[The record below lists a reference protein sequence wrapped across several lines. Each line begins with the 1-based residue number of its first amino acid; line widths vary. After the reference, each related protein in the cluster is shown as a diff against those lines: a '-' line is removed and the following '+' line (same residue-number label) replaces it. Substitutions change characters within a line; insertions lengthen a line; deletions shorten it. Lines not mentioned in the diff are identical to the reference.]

1 MIRRRLPALLLAAA
15 FSGCTVMTPF
25 ATAPRALEPNTPDPG
40 QRVAICYNPLKT
52 PPEKVQ
58 ELGQAQCIGDTLAQQ
73 MGTDYRL
80 DDCPVLTPE
89 RATFLCKPKS
99 PPASS
104 KGALTAAR
112 LPTPPPTP
120 K

>member
-1 MIRRRLPALLLAAA
+1 MRGLGGWGGLVLLAGIV
-15 FSGCTVMTPF
+15 SGCSTLTPF
-25 ATAPRALEPNTPDPG
+25 PTAPRALDPG
-40 QRVAICYNPLKT
+40 APDLGPRVAICYNPLKT

-58 ELGQAQCIGDTLAQQ
+58 ELGQAQCIGDTIAQQ
-73 MGTDYRL
+73 TGTDYRL

-99 PPASS
+99 LPASS
-104 KGALTAAR
+104 TGAS
-112 LPTPPPTP
+112 TPPSTP